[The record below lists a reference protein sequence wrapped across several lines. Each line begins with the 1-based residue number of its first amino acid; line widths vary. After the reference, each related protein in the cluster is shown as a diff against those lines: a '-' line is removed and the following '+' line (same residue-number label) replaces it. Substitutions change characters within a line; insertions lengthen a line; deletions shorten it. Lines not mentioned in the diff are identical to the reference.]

1 MSEQNT
7 RQRVARYFLMAAGCL
22 SAVVSP
28 AQCGDSLSPSVVAS
42 FPKNISELA
51 YSDFSHAR
59 QYPWFAQFKQQTL
72 PTGFSELEH
81 FLSSAG
87 VNPAKQIDEIAWA
100 LMAEDDPADAV
111 NNAPQSSQPNEAASG
126 ASNAAATNAAKTG
139 TSAAAD

>member
-1 MSEQNT
+1 MSERT
-7 RQRVARYFLMAAGCL
+7 FRLRTAHCFLMTAGCL
-22 SAVVSP
+22 LAFARP

-111 NNAPQSSQPNEAASG
+111 NNAPQSSQPNEP
-126 ASNAAATNAAKTG
+126 T
-139 TSAAAD
+139 